1 MAKLIDPDD
10 VIVGTNLTVNTTLK
24 TIALNVGGSLI
35 AKDGVTLQA
44 LYSKCIN
51 LWTTDPYNRYPFPF
65 YTIDARSGQFQ
76 VGTDGSTYNG
86 WTFADDSTR
95 QMVRDAGWSEYSN
108 AGVLNRQY
116 VGVVALASGFSSG
129 AQFYYQRA
137 SGGSAVNFTFTDAPN
152 EGIQVFGDSTNGNF
166 DNRTYFKMFCREYNY
181 TYDDAVLGDIGETAT
196 GAFKIS
202 LPISVSSDLKI
213 QDNDSEMTNA
223 PYTNIDITYYGTS
236 QNRTIGGTQ
245 YPFRIIIDGNSA
257 SLEEVYTKI
266 QYLLRQN
273 TDIDEG
279 AGTVTGKTAN
289 SLCYFVGDTLYTTQG
304 VYIDNLLNVDS
315 NRIVFT
321 DYNNVQRTNPFT
333 SAGTITANSFLVG
346 AGSYYR
352 MYFTSLPGASNDYG
366 ESGAITVKDAST
378 SDITGTISS
387 NSIPFNFDYDNNV
400 QGGRTSGTEA
410 TVTIVAGRPGYAKP
424 VVATGIVSRSKTI
437 SIALVAEADRAYIS

>member
-1 MAKLIDPDD
+1 
-10 VIVGTNLTVNTTLK
+10 
-24 TIALNVGGSLI
+24 
-35 AKDGVTLQA
+35 
-44 LYSKCIN
+44 
-51 LWTTDPYNRYPFPF
+51 
-65 YTIDARSGQFQ
+65 
-76 VGTDGSTYNG
+76 
-86 WTFADDSTR
+86 
-95 QMVRDAGWSEYSN
+95 MVL
-108 AGVLNRQY
+108 V
-116 VGVVALASGFSSG
+116 
-129 AQFYYQRA
+129 
-137 SGGSAVNFTFTDAPN
+137 
-152 EGIQVFGDSTNGNF
+152 
-166 DNRTYFKMFCREYNY
+166 
-181 TYDDAVLGDIGETAT
+181 
-196 GAFKIS
+196 
-202 LPISVSSDLKI
+202 
-213 QDNDSEMTNA
+213 
-223 PYTNIDITYYGTS
+223 
-236 QNRTIGGTQ
+236 TIGGTQ